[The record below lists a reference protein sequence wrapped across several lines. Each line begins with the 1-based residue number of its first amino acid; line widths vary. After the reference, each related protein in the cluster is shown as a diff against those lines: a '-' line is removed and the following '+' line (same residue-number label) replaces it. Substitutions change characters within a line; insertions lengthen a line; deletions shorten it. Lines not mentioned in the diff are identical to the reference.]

1 MSASPHPRVMTLAS
15 IQSFARLI
23 PCLLLLTA
31 CGAEAQKPP
40 ASTDQGTAT
49 AQAPAEPAEQT
60 AQTEVVAP
68 PRPEDLA
75 PVEKPSL
82 DQLRPGEQELKTKE
96 VEAALAAKEKARAD
110 AKGLGMAVTGNEDID
125 PGAKLEYAF
134 GSEKHDF
141 GKVTQGAV
149 LDHTFS
155 LKSAG
160 TSDLIIRQAKP
171 TCGCTVAQMLVEND
185 AGEMVIYNF
194 GDPIPPGR
202 KIELAAT
209 LATKNKRNNASSR
222 INIAANE
229 PRKTIQLSLSAFVEP
244 YFNITPTFVNFGEVS
259 DDVELEKTVDFR
271 TAKGQ
276 SVLLTLDNSRVRV
289 MPQGLSIG
297 LEAVDPD
304 EHGKATHWRATV
316 NLGPGLKEGTV
327 SYPLKVLSDVAV
339 AEVDDGHGHD
349 KPGAH
354 GAAPGVQTA
363 TANISARVRGV
374 ITYSPAF
381 VSLGIVRP
389 GLVLSRTV
397 RITSHDPDFELGSPE
412 VSLGPFQNRE
422 FTYGEY
428 FSFSSR
434 PVPGQNA
441 IDVELRLD
449 GLPEGSDGNFKA
461 MLKVAVNHPS
471 KESVEVIVSG
481 VCRAGMTSGART
493 APAPGVTGVKGVQ
506 GVKGVKNAADK
517 KTPVKPK

>member
-1 MSASPHPRVMTLAS
+1 MTLSS
-15 IQSFARLI
+15 IQSITRQF
-23 PCLLLLTA
+23 PCLLLLVACSAEQAAPPSSAGPVDVAVTA
-31 CGAEAQKPP
+31 VAPQDEAHSAGAEK
-40 ASTDQGTAT
+40 AT
-49 AQAPAEPAEQT
+49 GGALSQA
-60 AQTEVVAP
+60 
-68 PRPEDLA
+68 DLT
-75 PVEKPSL
+75 PVTKPSV
-82 DQLRPGEQELKTKE
+82 DELRPGEGELKQKVVDAT
-96 VEAALAAKEKARAD
+96 LAAKEQARID
-110 AKGLGMAVTGNEDID
+110 AKGLGIAVTGNEGID
-125 PGAKLEYAF
+125 PGAKLEYTF

-160 TSDLIIRQAKP
+160 TSDLVIRQAKP
-171 TCGCTVAQMLVEND
+171 TCGCTVAQVVVEND
-185 AGEMVIYNF
+185 AGEMVTYNF

-202 KIELAAT
+202 KIELEAT
-209 LATKNKRNNASSR
+209 LATKSKRNNASSR

-244 YFNITPTFVNFGEVS
+244 YFNITPTFVNFGEIS
-259 DDVELEKTVDFR
+259 DDAELEKIVDFR

-289 MPQGLSIG
+289 MPQGLDIS
-297 LEAVDPD
+297 LDAVKPD
-304 EHGKATHWRATV
+304 EHGKSTHWRATV
-316 NLGPGLKEGTV
+316 KLGPGLKEGTV
-327 SYPLKVLSDVAV
+327 SYPLKVLSDVPIE
-339 AEVDDGHGHD
+339 EVDDGHGHD

-381 VSLGIVRP
+381 VSLGILRP

-397 RITSHDPDFELGSPE
+397 RITCHDPEFELGSPE
-412 VSLGPFQNRE
+412 VTLGPFQNRE

-428 FSFSSR
+428 FSFTTR
-434 PVPGQNA
+434 PVPGQKA

-461 MLKVAVNHPS
+461 MMHVAVGHPS

-481 VCRAGMTSGART
+481 VCRS
-493 APAPGVTGVKGVQ
+493 GVTAGAGRPPVSGVS
-506 GVKGVKNAADK
+506 GVKNAAGK
-517 KTPVKPK
+517 KLPVPK